1 MSNKTIL
8 TVMLTQKADVK
19 QVRLPSNEIKM
30 PDIAKIFKKKEV
42 PELLGTYPSKQ
53 LTLFLF
59 GYTTG
64 RTGNE
69 NKHELPPPFDETVVF
84 GDILILASKN
94 KMSFSQPVTFKA
106 EDYENFYK
114 RQFGDFGDDDSEEEE
129 DSSESEE
136 ELVPEEEVPVD
147 EDFPEEE
154 EEEQVP
160 EIAEE
165 AEEEVVVP
173 RVVRKRK
180 TDAVVAIP
188 IDMTFN
194 PEDKLL
200 PENSETAMTTQ
211 KLRLAMIAKMKRLF
225 GGNFSEPEIVA
236 TERAIFNNTCYRAEA
251 LRIPVF
257 WKHPMFQEI
266 YRTRARQIVANL
278 SADSYVKNDELVGL
292 IKSGQVP
299 IDSLATLDTYQLF
312 PSKWK
317 AAFEF
322 QQMKE
327 KRQLE
332 GNKSMATDK
341 FTCGRCW
348 KKECTYY
355 EMQTRSAD
363 EPMTIFITC
372 LNCGKHWRQ

>member
-1 MSNKTIL
+1 MSAKTIL
-8 TVMLTQKADVK
+8 TVMLTQKADIK
-19 QVRLPSNEIKM
+19 QVRLQSLDEGIKM
-30 PDIAKIFKKKEV
+30 PDIAKIFKKKEA
-42 PELLGTYPSKQ
+42 PELLGSYPFKQ
-53 LTLFLF
+53 TTIFLF
-59 GYTTG
+59 GYTKG
-64 RTGNE
+64 RAGQE

-94 KMSFSQPVTFKA
+94 KMSFAQPIAFKA

-114 RQFGDFGDDDSEEEE
+114 RQFGDCEDESDEESTESDEDVVEEEAPVDDEYPDDVENEPEIIE
-129 DSSESEE
+129 D
-136 ELVPEEEVPVD
+136 VDDEVPV
-147 EDFPEEE
+147 
-154 EEEQVP
+154 
-160 EIAEE
+160 
-165 AEEEVVVP
+165 P
-173 RVVRKRK
+173 RIVRKRK
-180 TDAVVAIP
+180 TDIVAVP
-188 IDMTFN
+188 IMNFN

-200 PENSETAMTTQ
+200 PETADSPPTDHKT
-211 KLRLAMIAKMKRLF
+211 RLSILAKMKNLI
-225 GGNFSEPEIVA
+225 GTNFNTSEIA
-236 TERAIFNNTCYRAEA
+236 AIERAVYNNACHRAEA
-251 LRIPVF
+251 LHIPVF

-266 YRTRARQIVANL
+266 YMVRSRQIIANL
-278 SADSYVKNDELVGL
+278 AMDSYVKNDELVGL

-317 AAFEF
+317 AAFEL